1 MDLEEIVE
9 RTKQKYPESILRVSS
24 FRGETTAELR
34 ADDILPICRFLH
46 DDPQFAFEYLV
57 DLCGMDDYPAD
68 PRFLV
73 VYHLGSLKTKLRLRL
88 KVRLRGES
96 PRVSSVVPVWK
107 TANWLER
114 EAYDMYGIT
123 FDGHPDLRR
132 ILLTPEWKGFPLRKD
147 YPLRG

>member
-1 MDLEEIVE
+1 MDLEKIAE
-9 RTKQKYPESILRVSS
+9 RMKQKFPESILRVSS
-24 FRGETTAELR
+24 FRGETTVELR
-34 ADDILPICRFLH
+34 ADDILSVCRFLH
-46 DDPQFAFEYLV
+46 DDPESPFDYLV
-57 DLCGMDDYPAD
+57 DLCGVDDYPAD
-68 PRFLV
+68 PRFQV

-88 KVRLRGES
+88 KIFLRGES
-96 PRVSSVVPVWK
+96 PRVSSVVSVWK
-107 TANWLER
+107 GANWLER